1 MKVCPICGKNRVI
14 FWPEHWVYRR
24 GATYYCSEQC
34 LEIDLFRDMKLM
46 DEVKRKRRKGLIME
60 IQERN
65 KKAVEI
71 AMSGESPLPFLKT
84 AGAKNPSATWVYIR
98 KCALKEN
105 PTLQIPATFGNKKP
119 EGNMTRM
126 YTLKKPATA
135 GDAMEAAKDA
145 ADEFFGKCEDMGLRL
160 GKDEAKEKPVDRI
173 VGPCHIDKF
182 LITAIKHPELGE
194 FYYDKKFQKVDWRTD
209 DGDEI
214 SMSPAAWYNLLK
226 DLPHVLR
233 ILGV

>member
-1 MKVCPICGKNRVI
+1 MMKVCPICGKNRVI

-105 PTLQIPATFGNKKP
+105 PTLEIPATFGNRKP

-126 YTLKKPATA
+126 YTREKKEAEPPTLKLD
-135 GDAMEAAKDA
+135 G
-145 ADEFFGKCEDMGLRL
+145 
-160 GKDEAKEKPVDRI
+160 
-173 VGPCHIDKF
+173 
-182 LITAIKHPELGE
+182 AIKIQTADGETVKVISKPEEPKATNKPGKPLQYDGYTVRCIEGQYGKFYWDYEYNRLDWTSPEGE
-194 FYYDKKFQKVDWRTD
+194 EV
-209 DGDEI
+209 
-214 SMSPAAWYNLLK
+214 SMSPKGWNTFCTEIMPKVMA
-226 DLPHVLR
+226 